1 MFIIAIV
8 TVAMIGVMVPSG
20 FSTSGEIFLEKNE
33 FALYGDGSLVTF
45 SVTGEI
51 TDYTH
56 RPELE
61 IVQNDIVIQS
71 VTLYPIKNSL
81 FSVIGLDKN
90 FSAGDYFVNLKY
102 KNKILDTKL
111 FTVTRDNVVE
121 KQTKIYE
128 NMSDIF
134 ESYVEITQD
143 KFIINNNSNE
153 SLIISGNIVSS
164 QFGNRVTISLHH
176 PDSTVEKLGTV
187 NLIKN
192 GFFNYPI
199 YGIDKYWK
207 PGTYVVSVNVL
218 EHSFLTVPFVIE
230 NDWVL
235 SSLSKSHIFTDGSSG
250 SFDLSFN
257 KLDEYVILK
266 IDGNVRTN
274 DSQIK
279 LVINSDNAI
288 VYENDLLLLDGDFYD
303 NVVLYDYE
311 NDVPWKNAKYE
322 INVLVDQNQVE
333 TKTFTFD
340 ESLLFSSNNEVMDLE
355 LIFSDEIVNFSNKL
369 EVEIFEKD
377 SKEIT
382 LSGNIPNYQSGNIID
397 VNILTPS
404 GEILKSNLRGS
415 VDGDYFLP
423 VSITD
428 SWISGNYV
436 ISLIFN
442 DIVSDTLD
450 FTILNHKFDDKQIIS
465 NGTSPENIVE
475 SIEILEIQHHDVV
488 INNNKIEKNIL
499 FTQPFD
505 SNLQHVPIT
514 IVTPDGSEIYESTYH
529 SKTGDLQKW
538 VNLDHTWE
546 SGDYFVYYI
555 ENDVPNILGTF
566 HITNLALD

>member
-1 MFIIAIV
+1 
-8 TVAMIGVMVPSG
+8 MIGVMIPSG

-33 FALYGDGSLVTF
+33 FKLYGDGSLVTF

-51 TDYTH
+51 MDYTH
-56 RPELE
+56 RPTLE

-71 VTLYPIKNSL
+71 VNLVPIKNSL

-90 FSAGDYFVNLKY
+90 FSAGEYFVNLKY
-102 KNKILDTKL
+102 KNKILDTKS
-111 FTVTRDNVVE
+111 FTITRDNVVE
-121 KQTKIYE
+121 KQTKIHE
-128 NMSDIF
+128 NMNDLF
-134 ESYVEITQD
+134 ESYVQITRD
-143 KFIINNNSNE
+143 EFVINNNSDE
-153 SLIISGNIVSS
+153 SLIVSGNIVST
-164 QFGNRVTISLHH
+164 QFGNQISILLHH
-176 PDSTVEKLGTV
+176 PDSTIEKLGSLV
-187 NLIKN
+187 QSKN
-192 GFFNYPI
+192 GFLNFPI

-207 PGTYVVSVNVL
+207 PGTYVVSVNYL
-218 EHSFLTVPFVIE
+218 DHSPLTAQFVIE

-235 SSLSKSHIFTDGSSG
+235 SSLSESHAFRDESSG
-250 SFDLSFN
+250 SFDLSFD

>member
-1 MFIIAIV
+1 
-8 TVAMIGVMVPSG
+8 MIGVMIPSG

-33 FALYGDGSLVTF
+33 FTLYGDGSLVTF

-51 TDYTH
+51 VDYTH
-56 RPELE
+56 RPTLE
-61 IVQNDIVIQS
+61 IVQNDVVIQS
-71 VTLYPIKNSL
+71 VNLVPIKNSL

-90 FSAGDYFVNLKY
+90 FSAGEYFVNLKY
-102 KNKILDTKL
+102 KNNILDTKS
-111 FTVTRDNVVE
+111 FTITRDNVVE
-121 KQTKIYE
+121 KQTKIHE
-128 NMSDIF
+128 NMSYIF
-134 ESYVEITQD
+134 ESYVELTQD
-143 KFIINNNSNE
+143 KFIINNNSDE
-153 SLIISGNIVSS
+153 SLIISGNIISL
-164 QFGNRVTISLHH
+164 QFGNPIFVLLHH
-176 PDSTVEKLGTV
+176 PDSTIEKLGTV
-187 NLIKN
+187 HQIKN

-207 PGTYVVSVNVL
+207 PGTYVVSVNYL
-218 EHSFLTVPFVIE
+218 DHSPLTAQFTIE

-235 SSLSKSHIFTDGSSG
+235 SSLSKSHTFSDEPSG
-250 SFDLSFN
+250 LFDLSFD

-288 VYENDLLLLDGDFYD
+288 VYENNLLLLDGDFYD

-311 NDVPWKNAKYE
+311 NDVPWKNTQYE
-322 INVLVDQNQVE
+322 INVLLDQNQVI

-340 ESLLFSSNNEVMDLE
+340 ESLLLSSNNEVMGIE
-355 LIFSDEIVNFSNKL
+355 LIFSDEIINFSN
-369 EVEIFEKD
+369 EFEIEIFEKT
-377 SKEIT
+377 SEEIT
-382 LSGNIPNYQSGNIID
+382 LSGNIPNYQLGDLID
-397 VNILTPS
+397 VNVLTPS
-404 GEILKSNLRGS
+404 GEILKSNLRAS

-423 VSITD
+423 IIITD

-442 DIVSDTLD
+442 DIVRDTLD
-450 FTILNHKFDDKQIIS
+450 FTVLNHKLDDKQMIS
-465 NGTSPENIVE
+465 NETPSDNIVE
-475 SIEILEIQHHDVV
+475 SIEILEIQHYDVI

-514 IVTPDGSEIYESTYH
+514 IVTPNDSTIYEYTYH

-538 VNLDHTWE
+538 VNIDHTWI
-546 SGDYFVYYI
+546 SGDYFVYYVVDEI
-555 ENDVPNILGTF
+555 PNLLGTF
-566 HITNLALD
+566 HIRNLALD